1 MHVLRPRSTEP
12 RGLVGC
18 TGEQPPQ
25 GPLAFT
31 APLPVLGEQRGA
43 AAVTCAACSPAVH
56 ARRPVLL
63 TGTLG
68 GLGPAARGRGSVLSG
83 LCTAVTRGG
92 RLSRLSPVGGL
103 LPPPHQGQRR
113 DVSAACGGRPSSL
126 DGSRIQ
132 FRATVGQG
140 PRAPKCQLLTATPT
154 PRHLARSVLRA
165 RSRGSPASGP
175 FRASRHLHS
184 LPGLARRGLAHR
196 RLSPFPEVPG
206 ATTGPR
212 PGADDPRTVSGGST
226 PQGGDSAGPRGH
238 RRRVSVA
245 SGGHEPW
252 NCQAAPRRGGG
263 ALCAESLQAA
273 GGTGCDSGCSLKPA
287 ALPECPVPTCCRR
300 REFGE
305 VWPREGCLGRVCG
318 HPWSSHPGHRV
329 GGAQGGRSAP
339 HTRTPPQRVA
349 WPRRPDVSGAGGAC
363 PRPPC
368 ARHGGLSGTLSLR
381 LPGVGGGIS
390 L

>member
-68 GLGPAARGRGSVLSG
+68 GLGPAVRGRGSVPSG
-83 LCTAVTRGG
+83 LCTAVTRRG

-113 DVSAACGGRPSSL
+113 EVSAACGGRPSSL

-132 FRATVGQG
+132 FRAAVGQG
-140 PRAPKCQLLTATPT
+140 PLPSPQVSAPTATLT

-175 FRASRHLHS
+175 FRASRHLRS

-196 RLSPFPEVPG
+196 RLSPFLEVPG

-226 PQGGDSAGPRGH
+226 PQGGDSAGPSLKGQCGQRGP
-238 RRRVSVA
+238 RALELPSRPQ
-245 SGGHEPW
+245 E
-252 NCQAAPRRGGG
+252 RRGRPVHGVPAGCGWDGVRLGVQPEASSTARVPGPHVLPPTGVRGG
-263 ALCAESLQAA
+263 
-273 GGTGCDSGCSLKPA
+273 
-287 ALPECPVPTCCRR
+287 V
-300 REFGE
+300 
-305 VWPREGCLGRVCG
+305 
-318 HPWSSHPGHRV
+318 
-329 GGAQGGRSAP
+329 AP
-339 HTRTPPQRVA
+339 
-349 WPRRPDVSGAGGAC
+349 
-363 PRPPC
+363 
-368 ARHGGLSGTLSLR
+368 GGLPGPCLWASVVVTPGTPSGRGPGRPLST
-381 LPGVGGGIS
+381 PHPDAPTEGGLAPTS
-390 L
+390 